1 VTEPD
6 HVSTVRAVYDAS
18 ADAYVEAIGTEVT
31 HAVEGPIDRALL
43 VAFVE
48 FVSGSGVGP
57 VADVGC
63 GPGRVAAFL
72 AAQGIDV
79 VGVDLSPAMLAVA
92 RSTHPEI
99 RFDEGSLTALPYPDE
114 GLAGAVCWYSII
126 HTPPEDLDA
135 AFAELARVLAR
146 DGHLLVAFQA
156 GAGECRRRTDAYG
169 SGVTLPSYRHS
180 ADDVER
186 RLTSAGL
193 SVHARAV
200 RAAELPHES
209 SPQAF
214 VFARRP

>member
-1 VTEPD
+1 MTEPD

-48 FVSGSGVGP
+48 LVSGSGVGP

-114 GLAGAVCWYSII
+114 GLISGHAEAGWATW
-126 HTPPEDLDA
+126 PGP
-135 AFAELARVLAR
+135 
-146 DGHLLVAFQA
+146 
-156 GAGECRRRTDAYG
+156 
-169 SGVTLPSYRHS
+169 
-180 ADDVER
+180 
-186 RLTSAGL
+186 
-193 SVHARAV
+193 
-200 RAAELPHES
+200 
-209 SPQAF
+209 
-214 VFARRP
+214 